1 MKDQP
6 SKIALS
12 AFLITVVS
20 TTEMPAIFKYLLLL
34 VAIVSIILEAYRY
47 YKEWKTKRTFTKSN

>member
-1 MKDQP
+1 MKDRP

-20 TTEMPAIFKYLLLL
+20 TTEMPSILKYLLLF
-34 VAIVSIILEAYRY
+34 VAIVSLILEVCRH
-47 YKEWKTKRTFTKSN
+47 YKEWKMKRILKKSN